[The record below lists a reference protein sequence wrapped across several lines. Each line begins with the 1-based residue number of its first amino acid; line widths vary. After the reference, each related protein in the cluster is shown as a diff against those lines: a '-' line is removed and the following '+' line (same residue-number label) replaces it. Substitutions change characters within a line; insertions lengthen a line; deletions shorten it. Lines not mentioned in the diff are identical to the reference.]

1 MNARW
6 GDSNRKHIDNYI
18 KEEVTRQLQEG
29 MIETIKMEEKDFLAI
44 IGYTLF
50 EKYGWGKKRITNF
63 LDSMHDGLNE
73 LSEWYGMNNTDQAF
87 LCTMKMAELGVNLDK
102 YVESVDDIE
111 YALERGLRNV
121 KFLDKG

>member
-6 GDSNRKHIDNYI
+6 SSSNRKNLDNYI
-18 KEEVTRQLQEG
+18 KKEVTRQLKEG

-63 LDSMHDGLNE
+63 LDSMHEGLNE
-73 LSEWYGMNNTDQAF
+73 LSEWYDMDSTDQAF
-87 LCTMKMAELGVNLDK
+87 LCTRKMNELGVNLDK
-102 YVESVDDIE
+102 YLESVDDIDKT
-111 YALERGLRNV
+111 LERGLRNV
-121 KFLDKG
+121 KFLDQN

>member
-1 MNARW
+1 MKSRW
-6 GDSNRKHIDNYI
+6 GDSNHKHLDDYI
-18 KEEVTRQLQEG
+18 KGEVTRQLKEG

-63 LDSMHDGLNE
+63 LDNMHDGLNE
-73 LSEWYGMNNTDQAF
+73 LSEWYSMTSTDQAF
-87 LCTMKMAELGVNLDK
+87 LCTMKMEEIGVDLNK
-102 YVESVDDIE
+102 YMESVDDIDN
-111 YALERGLRNV
+111 ALERGLRNV

>member
-1 MNARW
+1 MKAKL
-6 GDSNRKHIDNYI
+6 GDSNRKQLDDYI
-18 KEEVTRQLQEG
+18 KGEVTRQLKAG

-73 LSEWYGMNNTDQAF
+73 LSEWYDMDNTDQAF
-87 LCTMKMAELGVNLDK
+87 LCTMKMEELGVDLNK
-102 YVESVDDIE
+102 YMESVDDIDN
-111 YALERGLRNV
+111 ALERGLRNV
-121 KFLDKG
+121 KFLDKN

>member
-1 MNARW
+1 MKSKW
-6 GDSNRKHIDNYI
+6 GDGGRKNIEDFI
-18 KEEVTRQLQEG
+18 KTEVARQLKAG

-50 EKYGWGKKRITNF
+50 EKYEWGKKRITNF

-73 LSEWYGMNNTDQAF
+73 LSEWYGMTSTDQAF
-87 LCTMKMAELGVNLDK
+87 LCTMKMEELGVDLDK
-102 YVESVDDIE
+102 YIESVDDVE

>member
-6 GDSNRKHIDNYI
+6 VESNHKHLDDYI
-18 KEEVTRQLQEG
+18 KAEVTRQLKDG

-73 LSEWYGMNNTDQAF
+73 LSEWYGMNSTDQVF
-87 LCTMKMAELGVNLDK
+87 LCTMKMNELGINLDK
-102 YVESVDDIE
+102 YLESVDDIE

-121 KFLDKG
+121 KFLDKK